1 MANLTE
7 SVATAPP
14 AKNLAT
20 DDGPKI
26 HRRKHPW
33 TIVGAAVALAVLG
46 LLVYSLAT
54 NPNIGVEYIQQ
65 YLFDPMTI
73 AGVGVTIFLTVAS
86 MIVGTAIAVVVA
98 VMRLSSNP
106 VLKGIATLYV
116 WLLRGTPLLIQLI
129 FWAYLGALYDKI
141 SLGIPF
147 TSVTF
152 WTVDTSSLITPTI
165 AALLALTIN
174 QGAYAA
180 EIIRAG
186 IMSVDNGQT
195 EAAMALGMTS
205 ARTLRRI
212 VLPQAMRTI
221 IPPMGNETLSMLKAT
236 SLVSVIGGLDLLTNL
251 QHAYAQNFQV
261 IPLLIVG
268 CMWYLFLT
276 TVISIPQAWLEKRY
290 GRGVQPI
297 GGSRASTFTRLFAIK
312 GK

>member
-14 AKNLAT
+14 ATNLAT
-20 DDGPKI
+20 DGPKI

-33 TIVGAAVALAVLG
+33 TIVGAVVALAVLG
-46 LLVYSLAT
+46 LLLYSLAT

-129 FWAYLGALYDKI
+129 FWAYLGALYDKL

-186 IMSVDNGQT
+186 IMSVDSGQT

-297 GGSRASTFTRLFAIK
+297 GGSSTGMFTRLFAIK